1 MNSILNVSLREK
13 RGLVYTVDMSTSVCT
28 DVGSATV
35 YYGCDPGDFEKCHN
49 LVVHEI
55 ESLVQKPLTQRAL
68 DTARRQYTG
77 QLVVAGENRESMIMG
92 CARSLLLRGKVLT
105 NKEMLDRLNVITPES
120 LSVAAKWLDTERM
133 STLRLM

>member
-1 MNSILNVSLREK
+1 
-13 RGLVYTVDMSTSVCT
+13 
-28 DVGSATV
+28 
-35 YYGCDPGDFEKCHN
+35 
-49 LVVHEI
+49 
-55 ESLVQKPLTQRAL
+55 
-68 DTARRQYTG
+68 
-77 QLVVAGENRESMIMG
+77 MIMG